1 MDWGLPQACQESPL
15 LWNVECGI
23 VEVRAFQ
30 YMYKSRSYSYNTSK
44 PDTKTTLGVLS
55 YEK

>member
-1 MDWGLPQACQESPL
+1 MLDGGLVKSPL
-15 LWNVECGI
+15 VWNVERGI